1 MIMSTTETPATPEA
15 SDAKRTLSS
24 GRLYLWLGVG
34 LPILTLVAVF
44 VILRWAPSPVETA
57 LVVGSILL
65 IGLAVV
71 GYLGSQSGVVAP
83 FIAVALL
90 LPYLLG
96 AVVAYGGAQR
106 AEAELS
112 ALFSDLGVSEGG
124 DMDTDAPGEGMA
136 EGGEPP
142 MEEEMSSVPFGEPGY
157 FEGYEVTINS
167 VECGVDSIPK
177 AAENPEYW
185 ESDNAPE
192 FIAATPPEGKS
203 FCIVHSTWRNE
214 SGQPGTRSSYDTI
227 TGLIGTD
234 GNQYGMAGDDEL
246 ISGNLTRTKGG
257 YQEDTL
263 NPGDSADIYSV
274 FSVPQGVEPET
285 LVAEGFSF
293 DSTEVVYFDA
303 RPTQGAV
310 EGGALSNPRSAEDF
324 NALLKCDSFEAV
336 EVSDGPAD
344 EQYTCVLGRGFE
356 VSVMRIPVV
365 VARDLAPSM
374 AASGMFSV
382 VVDSGWLLASRD
394 GQPLEALVEVT
405 GDELIEP

>member
-1 MIMSTTETPATPEA
+1 MIMSTTETPAA
-15 SDAKRTLSS
+15 SDSPEPPGISS
-24 GRLYLWLGVG
+24 NERLFLWSALG
-34 LPILTLVAVF
+34 LPLLMLAVVF
-44 VILRWAPSPVETA
+44 VVLRWAPSPIETA
-57 LVVGSILL
+57 LVVGGILL

-71 GYLGSQSGVVAP
+71 GYLGSRSGVVAP
-83 FIAVALL
+83 FVAVALL

-112 ALFSDLGVSEGG
+112 GLFSDLGAPEGG
-124 DMDTDAPGEGMA
+124 DMDTGVPGEEMA
-136 EGGEPP
+136 ESGEPP
-142 MEEEMSSVPFGEPGY
+142 MEEGMSSVPFGEPGY

-185 ESDNAPE
+185 ESDDATE
-192 FIAATPPEGKS
+192 FVAAKPPTGKS
-203 FCIVHSTWRNE
+203 FCVVHSTWRNE
-214 SGQPGTRSSYDTI
+214 SGQPGTRSSYETI
-227 TGLIGTD
+227 TGLIGAD

-246 ISGNLTRTKGG
+246 ISGNLTRTRGG

-263 NPGDSADIYSV
+263 NPDDSADIYSV
-274 FSVPQGVEPET
+274 FSVPEDVEPET

-303 RPTQGAV
+303 RPTQGPV
-310 EGGALSNPRSAEDF
+310 EGGALSNPSSADDF

-344 EQYTCVLGRGFE
+344 EQYTCVLARGFE
-356 VSVMRIPVV
+356 VSVMRMPVV

-374 AASGMFSV
+374 AASGLFSV
-382 VVDSGWLLASRD
+382 VVDSGWLLTSRD
-394 GQPLEALVEVT
+394 GQPLETVVEVT